1 MKLLIDMNLSPE
13 WLPFL
18 ADYGIDAE
26 HWSAIGHAA
35 AADTEIAVYAREH
48 GFVILTQ
55 DTDFGTILAISQEA
69 KPSVIQI
76 RSDDAAPEAIGTRVV
91 HALKQ
96 MQFELRAGAILTIDV
111 SRARLRLLPF
121 E

>member
-1 MKLLIDMNLSPE
+1 MNLSPE

-18 ADYGIDAE
+18 ADTSVEAE
-26 HWSAIGHAA
+26 HWSSIGDAA

-55 DTDFGTILAISQEA
+55 DTDFGTMLAITQET

-76 RSDDAAPEAIGTRVV
+76 RSDDAAPEAIRTRVV

-96 MQFELRAGAILTIDV
+96 MQSELRAGAILTIDV